1 MSDDQKENPEKPRVR
16 KIVRSASSAERPT
29 FEAAVEGAAPA
40 APAPGAEGEASSQRK
55 WDVRADRKPGDAPRP
70 PPRQR
75 RPPRGPRPGG
85 APGGEAAAAGG
96 EPGAAGAG
104 DAGARRP
111 FGGRPRRPV
120 LDDGLPRRPGVSG
133 GRAMPEYRRGPLD
146 RSSAEF
152 VDKWLNLPP
161 RKPDEPRPERKP
173 RERRERREGPD
184 QSKPGIA
191 QARPAQ
197 AARRP
202 EPPPPPPAKLPTLHE
217 TIMVGLPRVSLEE
230 QRERAAKPKTAKE
243 ALAAKTAAAPA
254 KPKAAEPAKGEVI
267 VDTGAIGV
275 DQAGAVAALKA
286 AGAAGEALVDAWM
299 KAQNLGAIVET
310 GTSEDITGN
319 ARKAARRALSVL
331 RSKGATLPERLKPAT
346 SVLVEEEIIE
356 ATFTPPDGRGTVSV
370 TIAKRRGGE
379 RAHIAEVILREGTGV
394 VNAVSGWMSR
404 SQIKEAHQRIADAT
418 GVAPATV
425 PVEWVR
431 HLVEVALKDN
441 AKSGQLVPIGLER
454 CKELL
459 ARDSSEEPKHPLAD
473 LEAAL
478 EGDAAAP
485 ASLHGE
491 PEFRGWV
498 PDPRAIDEVIRA
510 VGQRLNPAD
519 AEDAK
524 KVDEVVRDEVKLAT
538 DRYFTPEQR
547 AILARRMRDVA
558 ITVRGR
564 AGDDKAREVLRAAK
578 AIEGAGLITSPPSDL
593 EFLRT
598 FVQKGIAMAAQ
609 QQGGQL
615 RVPVPN
621 KPA

>member
-1 MSDDQKENPEKPRVR
+1 M
-16 KIVRSASSAERPT
+16 
-29 FEAAVEGAAPA
+29 
-40 APAPGAEGEASSQRK
+40 
-55 WDVRADRKPGDAPRP
+55 
-70 PPRQR
+70 
-75 RPPRGPRPGG
+75 
-85 APGGEAAAAGG
+85 
-96 EPGAAGAG
+96 
-104 DAGARRP
+104 
-111 FGGRPRRPV
+111 
-120 LDDGLPRRPGVSG
+120 
-133 GRAMPEYRRGPLD
+133 
-146 RSSAEF
+146 
-152 VDKWLNLPP
+152 
-161 RKPDEPRPERKP
+161 
-173 RERRERREGPD
+173 
-184 QSKPGIA
+184 
-191 QARPAQ
+191 
-197 AARRP
+197 
-202 EPPPPPPAKLPTLHE
+202 
-217 TIMVGLPRVSLEE
+217 
-230 QRERAAKPKTAKE
+230 
-243 ALAAKTAAAPA
+243 
-254 KPKAAEPAKGEVI
+254 
-267 VDTGAIGV
+267 
-275 DQAGAVAALKA
+275 
-286 AGAAGEALVDAWM
+286 
-299 KAQNLGAIVET
+299 
-310 GTSEDITGN
+310 
-319 ARKAARRALSVL
+319 
-331 RSKGATLPERLKPAT
+331 
-346 SVLVEEEIIE
+346 
-356 ATFTPPDGRGTVSV
+356 
-370 TIAKRRGGE
+370 
-379 RAHIAEVILREGTGV
+379 
-394 VNAVSGWMSR
+394 
-404 SQIKEAHQRIADAT
+404 
-418 GVAPATV
+418 
-425 PVEWVR
+425 R

-459 ARDSSEEPKHPLAD
+459 SRDSSEEPKHPLAD